1 MPPLSLQTIPANPI
15 PRYIASIP
23 IPLSLSLASFD
34 FSTHPLERERE
45 RGGQLAVATLTRS
58 FSRNDRT
65 SIRRVTFDGG
75 ERKDGSFR
83 FAGRKTNSRRPTLSP
98 TPWRINGGGGKP
110 PPRFL
115 HPRSSR
121 LLISLSSIELFSKG
135 EGGRRVQNGD
145 KT

>member
-1 MPPLSLQTIPANPI
+1 M
-15 PRYIASIP
+15 
-23 IPLSLSLASFD
+23 
-34 FSTHPLERERE
+34 
-45 RGGQLAVATLTRS
+45 TRS

-135 EGGRRVQNGD
+135 EGGRRVQRAKR
-145 KT
+145 KTCGGRMERLSNSRTAKGANTPFLLLRVGSRCVSFFFRENDSGREGENRVI